1 VISGSPTD
9 VQPVFDAIA
18 ERAMKLCD
26 AKIGGVARYD
36 GELVHLVA
44 FHGSSPE
51 AEAMML
57 AAFPMKPG
65 RGSVTARTVL
75 ARVPVQIPDVLA
87 DPDYELKDATRQAGF
102 RANLAVPMMREGQVV
117 GAIALCREEPGPFP
131 EKQIKLLQTFADQAV
146 IAIENVRLFKET
158 NEALRQQTAISEILR
173 VISSSP
179 TDVQPVLEAIAERA
193 AKLCDASVA
202 TMYMIQGDS
211 LRLLA
216 SKGPT
221 PDAVRNVRC
230 AAHQPRLAF
239 RPRRPR
245 EPDHSRA
252 GPPRC
257 ARGLSVE
264 H

>member
-1 VISGSPTD
+1 VRLFNETTEALEQQTATAEVLEVISSSPTD

-18 ERAMKLCD
+18 ERAMKLCG

-51 AEAMML
+51 AEATML

-87 DPDYELKDATRQAGF
+87 DADYELKDATRQAGF
-102 RANLAVPMMREGQVV
+102 RANLAVPMMRDGQVV

-146 IAIENVRLFKET
+146 IAIENVRLF
-158 NEALRQQTAISEILR
+158 NERRRRSRNRRRSARSCA
-173 VISSSP
+173 SS
-179 TDVQPVLEAIAERA
+179 RA
-193 AKLCDASVA
+193 
-202 TMYMIQGDS
+202 
-211 LRLLA
+211 
-216 SKGPT
+216 
-221 PDAVRNVRC
+221 
-230 AAHQPRLAF
+230 
-239 RPRRPR
+239 RRPTS
-245 EPDHSRA
+245 SRSWRRSRNA
-252 GPPRC
+252 PRSSAMPRWRRC
-257 ARGLSVE
+257 T
-264 H
+264 